1 MTEMRNIFISHI
13 HEDDRH
19 LAAMKE
25 LLADRG
31 LDIRDSSV
39 NASTPNNAED
49 EDYIKSQI
57 LAPKIRWAG
66 TLMVLISP
74 DTKDSVYV
82 DWEIQYA
89 AKTDTRIV
97 GVFAPGAADSDLPEG
112 LADYADGIVGWNA
125 EAIFQAIQGDDV
137 WQDSTG
143 APRARSDIARH
154 NC

>member
-1 MTEMRNIFISHI
+1 MSETRNVFISHV

-19 LAAMKE
+19 LGRLKE

-39 NASTPNNAED
+39 NASTPNDAKD
-49 EDYIKSQI
+49 PDYIKHQI

-66 TLMVLISP
+66 TMIVLISP

-89 AKTDTRIV
+89 VNTDTRVV
-97 GVFAPGAADSDLPEG
+97 GVFAPGASDSDLPDG
-112 LADYADGIVGWNA
+112 LTDYADGIVGWNGDR
-125 EAIFQAIQGDDV
+125 ILDAIQGGDV
-137 WQDSTG
+137 WQDSSG
-143 APRARSDIARH
+143 APRARKDIARH

>member
-1 MTEMRNIFISHI
+1 MTEMTNVFISHI

-19 LAAMKE
+19 LKAMKD
-25 LLADRG
+25 LLANRG

-39 NASTPNNAED
+39 NASTPNNAKNV
-49 EDYIKSQI
+49 DYIRSQI

-66 TLMVLISP
+66 TLIVLVSP
-74 DTKDSVYV
+74 DTKNSPHVE
-82 DWEIQYA
+82 WEIQYA
-89 AKTDTRIV
+89 EKIGTRVI

-112 LADYADGIVGWNA
+112 LADYADGIVGWNGD
-125 EAIFQAIQGDDV
+125 AIFQAIQGDDV

>member
-1 MTEMRNIFISHI
+1 MPDVRNVFISHI

-19 LAAMKE
+19 LGQLKD

-39 NASTPNNAED
+39 NASTPNKAKD

-66 TLMVLISP
+66 TLIVLISA
-74 DTKDSVYV
+74 DTKDSPYV
-82 DWEIQYA
+82 EWEIDYA
-89 AKTDTRIV
+89 QKNETRII
-97 GVFAPGAADSDLPEG
+97 GVFAPGASESDLPEG
-112 LADYADGIVGWNA
+112 LADYADGIVSWSGDA
-125 EAIFQAIQGDDV
+125 TFEAIMGDSV
-137 WQDSTG
+137 WQDTTG
-143 APRARSDIARH
+143 TPRARSDIARH